1 MNLSQTD
8 SYGNTVEDDRVRHMF
23 SILTLVRAGNT
34 PSVEDGGIYVAD
46 NTNMHTC
53 TYWGAKGAPILFSE
67 IGFLWLHVRIQLE
80 YRGVFPV
87 IGYYRTPGYIV
98 TSWTI

>member
-34 PSVEDGGIYVAD
+34 PSVEGGGIYVAD
-46 NTNMHTC
+46 NTNMHT
-53 TYWGAKGAPILFSE
+53 TVLIGAPKAPLYCF
-67 IGFLWLHVRIQLE
+67 QK
-80 YRGVFPV
+80 
-87 IGYYRTPGYIV
+87 
-98 TSWTI
+98 